1 MTVNYS
7 RFCILTAFLTVFAF
21 QSLFGQGQPSA
32 YISLYDFNSRE
43 DDNKYQWEDFTD
55 QVMGGESKGSSS
67 LMQEDGELFLRLSGD
82 VSLKNNGGFIQTR
95 MQLASGFNV
104 YDAAD
109 YDGVR
114 LVVRGK
120 GDGYYLFYRTA
131 GTFFPWLYYSASV
144 RLSDQWQIIDI
155 PWYAVQNGDF
165 GSLGKFTPSKLK
177 SIALVAYGKEFNA
190 EVDLKQIGLYRN

>member
-1 MTVNYS
+1 MTSNYS
-7 RFCILTAFLTVFAF
+7 RLCILTVFLTVFAS
-21 QSLFGQGQPSA
+21 QSLIGEGKPSV
-32 YISLYDFNSRE
+32 YFSLYDFNISE
-43 DDNKYQWEDFTD
+43 NDNNYQWEDFTD
-55 QVMGGESKGSSS
+55 QVMGGASEGSSS
-67 LMQEDGELFLRLSGD
+67 LMQENGELFLRLSGD

-95 MQLASGFNV
+95 MRLASGFNV
-104 YDAAD
+104 YNAAD

-114 LVVRGK
+114 LTIRGK
-120 GDGYYLFYRTA
+120 GEGYYLFYRTS

-155 PWYAVQNGDF
+155 PWNAVQKGDF

-177 SIALVAYGKEFNA
+177 SIALVAYGKEFSA